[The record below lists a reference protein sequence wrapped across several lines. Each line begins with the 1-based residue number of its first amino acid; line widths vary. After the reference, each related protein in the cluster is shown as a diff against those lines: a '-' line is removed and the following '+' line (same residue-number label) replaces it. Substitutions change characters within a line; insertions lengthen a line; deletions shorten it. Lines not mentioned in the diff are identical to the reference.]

1 MRKSK
6 QRTYAFFFSRES
18 FWKESREMVRGSPL
32 FGASMAALLAYA
44 QWSMVNDSPTAHL
57 LFSLHL
63 GSFMIQA
70 RGT

>member
-1 MRKSK
+1 
-6 QRTYAFFFSRES
+6 
-18 FWKESREMVRGSPL
+18 MVRGSPL

-63 GSFMIQA
+63 VRS
-70 RGT
+70 

>member
-6 QRTYAFFFSRES
+6 QRTYAFSCES
-18 FWKESREMVRGSPL
+18 FWNESREMARGSPL
-32 FGASMAALLAYA
+32 FSASMAALLAYA

>member
-6 QRTYAFFFSRES
+6 QRTYAFSCES
-18 FWKESREMVRGSPL
+18 VWKESREMVRGSPL

>member
-6 QRTYAFFFSRES
+6 QRTYAFSCES
-18 FWKESREMVRGSPL
+18 FRKESREMVRGSPL

>member
-6 QRTYAFFFSRES
+6 QRIYAFSCES